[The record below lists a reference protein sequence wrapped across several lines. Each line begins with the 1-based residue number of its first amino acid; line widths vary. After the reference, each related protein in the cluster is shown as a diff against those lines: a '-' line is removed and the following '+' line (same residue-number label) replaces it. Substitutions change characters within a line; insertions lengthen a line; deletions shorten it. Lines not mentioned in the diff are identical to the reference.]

1 MYILFVKVTY
11 NFRTFEKT
19 KADAE
24 IPLKAARVYSNIVK
38 AVEEAE
44 KAAKEALKAAED
56 AIQIVSRFIPL
67 THL

>member
-1 MYILFVKVTY
+1 M
-11 NFRTFEKT
+11 FEKT

-24 IPLKAARVYSNIVK
+24 IPLKAARVYSTIVQ

-56 AIQIVSRFIPL
+56 TIQIVCYNNYVSAFL
-67 THL
+67 GETY

>member
-1 MYILFVKVTY
+1 MDLFLVI
-11 NFRTFEKT
+11 FRMFEKT

-24 IPLKAARVYSNIVK
+24 IPLKAARVYSTIVQ

-56 AIQIVSRFIPL
+56 TIQIVC
-67 THL
+67 